1 MMLLDVAGLD
11 VFYDDLQAIFDMNF
25 AVAEGEAVALVGAN
39 GAGKSTFLKALVGL
53 IERRSGVVH
62 FDGADISQMPPERV
76 SRLGLIMVPEGRL
89 LFDSLSVEENL
100 LMGTVNRRAGT
111 WTLRRVFDLF
121 PVLQERRGAFPG
133 QLSGG
138 QQQMVAIARALMS
151 NPRLLLCDEISL
163 GLAPVMVEQIYRSF
177 FDIRHE
183 GTAIVLVEQDVK
195 RALGACERAYCLL
208 KGRVSLAGPT
218 RDMRTEQL
226 THAYFGN

>member
-1 MMLLDVAGLD
+1 MALLDVCGLQI
-11 VFYDDLQAIFDMNF
+11 FYGDLQAVFDMNF

-53 IERRSGVVH
+53 NEERAGTVR
-62 FDGADISQMPPERV
+62 FDGVDISRMPAEQV

-89 LFDSLSVEENL
+89 LFDSLTIEENL
-100 LMGTVNRRAGT
+100 LMGTVNRRSGT

-121 PVLQERRGAFPG
+121 PILEERRRMYPG

-138 QQQMVAIARALMS
+138 QQQMAAIGRALMS

-177 FDIRHE
+177 ADIRRE

-195 RALGACERAYCLL
+195 RALAASERIYCLL
-208 KGRVSLAGPT
+208 KGRVSLTGAAREMQP
-218 RDMRTEQL
+218 EQL